1 MHVTEKQGRN
11 TLQDTVNWTK
21 LFWIDVLLHKNKT
34 SHKDP

>member
-1 MHVTEKQGRN
+1 MHVTEKQGGN

-34 SHKDP
+34 SH